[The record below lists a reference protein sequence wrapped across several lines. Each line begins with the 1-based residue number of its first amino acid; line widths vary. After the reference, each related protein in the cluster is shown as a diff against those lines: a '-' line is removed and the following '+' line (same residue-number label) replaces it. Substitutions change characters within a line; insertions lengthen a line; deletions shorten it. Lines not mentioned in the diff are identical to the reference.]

1 MNGDDLPYDAHV
13 VHYARPTTVRE
24 DGRVDGSAFRLRAGD
39 TGLSVNW
46 LEYFAWL
53 TRSQQL
59 NEVRRLSRIEMRQN
73 GRLAELDV
81 GATKLYAQQFSSIRF
96 VHTPLPEEG
105 THEADP
111 SHGEMIGLPP
121 GDSPE
126 AALLG
131 DMIAECVSGVHPAV
145 S

>member
-1 MNGDDLPYDAHV
+1 MSGDDLPYEAHV

-81 GATKLYAQQFSSIRF
+81 GATKLYVRPALVLRNCTWVSFTQQASSSLPSGSSIRLYRRK
-96 VHTPLPEEG
+96 VRMRP
-105 THEADP
+105 THP
-111 SHGEMIGLPP
+111 T
-121 GDSPE
+121 
-126 AALLG
+126 
-131 DMIAECVSGVHPAV
+131 VR
-145 S
+145 